1 MDAYEKAIADA
12 LNDIADKE
20 IYFHPSEIMS
30 LSDTLAY
37 KVIGT
42 LHGYYF
48 LTNLN
53 TLALSSEERS
63 LMYSRYISLM

>member
-1 MDAYEKAIADA
+1 MHAYEKAIADA

-30 LSDTLAY
+30 LSDTLTY

-42 LHGYYF
+42 L
-48 LTNLN
+48 
-53 TLALSSEERS
+53 LSWACQQLILCRLRLQE
-63 LMYSRYISLM
+63 IV

>member
-42 LHGYYF
+42 L
-48 LTNLN
+48 
-53 TLALSSEERS
+53 LS
-63 LMYSRYISLM
+63 